1 MRVDLILLPMLLFQ
15 RKRTDPHLVLY
26 ALYLYFLGLSFRNVS
41 RALEPFGKEGRTF
54 AAVWQWVQRFEPHR
68 VFDVKRVQ
76 AFLVDETYVKVGS
89 FEAWVWVAVEPVHRY
104 ILGVYLSRHQ
114 NILVAQIFLKS
125 LVEKYGKHVVYTD
138 GGTWY
143 PEACRALGLEHRLHS
158 PYEKSLIERANE
170 YLKDRIEDFDDYYP
184 CRKGVGCNL
193 AHVTNW
199 LNLFVDLHYV
209 RRRRMTFDEI
219 SSLVLGGDA

>member
-1 MRVDLILLPMLLFQ
+1 MRATLSLLPMLLFQ
-15 RKRTDPHLVLY
+15 RKRTDPHVVLY
-26 ALYLYFLGLSFRNVS
+26 ALYLYFLGLSFRGAS
-41 RALEPFGKEGRTF
+41 RALEPFGERSHT
-54 AAVWQWVQRFEPHR
+54 AVWKWVQRYEPHR
-68 VFDVKRVQ
+68 VFEMTRVQ

-114 NILVAQIFLKS
+114 NILVAQLFIDS
-125 LVEKYGKHVVYTD
+125 LVKKYGKHVVYSD

-170 YLKDRIEDFDDYYP
+170 YLKDRIEGFDDHYP
-184 CRKGVGCNL
+184 CTKPGCDL
-193 AHVTNW
+193 KHVWNW
-199 LNLFVDLHYV
+199 LNLFVDMHYA
-209 RRRRMTFDEI
+209 RRRHMTFSEI
-219 SSLVLGGDA
+219 VGFLSGA